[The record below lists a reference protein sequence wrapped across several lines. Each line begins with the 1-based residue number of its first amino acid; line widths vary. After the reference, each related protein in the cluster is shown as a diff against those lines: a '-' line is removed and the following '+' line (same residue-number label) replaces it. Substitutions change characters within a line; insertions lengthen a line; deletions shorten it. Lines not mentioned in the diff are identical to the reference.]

1 MAKNPN
7 NKNKAKSIKRDDA
20 LTGGMIFFV
29 AGCIAEVF
37 LWAVRRYY
45 INGYIDEALLWH
57 ERLKVFAGAGVAV
70 LLAGVA
76 LSVLWKKDA
85 GKRVFGW
92 ALGALGA
99 FFAAGSI
106 LIRMYESSAVTLLSV
121 VVPVGMVLSILWA
134 LYDRECSVSIT
145 ILCASLIV
153 VWVCRKLIGSIAL
166 GTPVRIIAVIYLLA
180 VAALV
185 WLAKQGKLGMLL
197 PANADVLPI
206 YVAGGLSALTILV
219 ALFSATAA
227 YYAMWCLGVVA
238 FALAVYYT
246 VKLL

>member
-7 NKNKAKSIKRDDA
+7 DKNKAKSIKRDDA

-29 AGCIAEVF
+29 AGCIAEFF

-45 INGYIDEALLWH
+45 INGYIDEALLWYD
-57 ERLKVFAGAGVAV
+57 RLKVFAGAGVVA

-76 LSVLWKKDA
+76 LSVMWRQDS

-92 ALGALGA
+92 ALGTLGT
-99 FFAAGSI
+99 FFAVGSI
-106 LIRMYESSAVTLLSV
+106 LIRMYETSAVTLLSV

-134 LYDRECSVSIT
+134 LYERECSVALT
-145 ILCASLIV
+145 VLCASLIV
-153 VWVCRKLIGSIAL
+153 VWVCRKLISSMAL
-166 GTPVRIIAVIYLLA
+166 GIPVRIIAVIYLLA

-185 WLAKQGKLGMLL
+185 WLAKQGKLGKLL
-197 PANADVLPI
+197 PANADILPLYI
-206 YVAGGLSALTILV
+206 AGGLSAAAILV
-219 ALFSATAA
+219 ALFNATAA
-227 YYAMWCLGVVA
+227 YYAMWCLGVVV

-246 VKLL
+246 VKML

>member
-7 NKNKAKSIKRDDA
+7 NKNKARSIKRDDA

-29 AGCIAEVF
+29 AGCIAEFF

-57 ERLKVFAGAGVAV
+57 DRLKVFAGVGVAV

-134 LYDRECSVSIT
+134 LYDRECSVALT
-145 ILCASLIV
+145 VLCASLIV
-153 VWVCRKLIGSIAL
+153 VWVCRKLISSMAL
-166 GTPVRIIAVIYLLA
+166 GIPVRIIAVIYLLA

-185 WLAKQGKLGMLL
+185 WLAKQGKLGKLL
-197 PANADVLPI
+197 PANADILPLYI
-206 YVAGGLSALTILV
+206 AGGLSAAAILV

-246 VKLL
+246 GELL

>member
-1 MAKNPN
+1 MAKSP
-7 NKNKAKSIKRDDA
+7 KNKANFFKRDNPMTHAMAFFFAGCVAELYLLLVRKFYIYGTMKQVLIWYDR
-20 LTGGMIFFV
+20 LMIF
-29 AGCIAEVF
+29 AGI
-37 LWAVRRYY
+37 
-45 INGYIDEALLWH
+45 
-57 ERLKVFAGAGVAV
+57 GAAV
-70 LLAGVA
+70 LTVGIA
-76 LSVLWKKDA
+76 LSLLWKKDKE
-85 GKRVFGW
+85 KRVFAW
-92 ALGALGA
+92 ALAALGL
-99 FFAAGSI
+99 FLVISNI
-106 LIRMYESSAVTLLSV
+106 LIRLYFEPAFMLLSV
-121 VVPVGMVLSILWA
+121 VVPVGIVLSVLWA
-134 LYDRECSVSIT
+134 LYNRECSVAIT

-166 GTPVRIIAVIYLLA
+166 GMPVRIIAVIYLLA